1 MKYRRLTNDELA
13 ELENEFIRFLASNT
27 ITSQDWVKL
36 KTETPTKAEELIEVF
51 SDIVFEKIL
60 GKVAYMEH
68 RETQDLRL
76 FHCLEDKMILL
87 GLRVAPN
94 VGIDFTQKQ
103 TAEEMLSK
111 FRQAPKGALKMY
123 RAEKVYK
130 PNRTAELFKMLE
142 NGCLIS
148 KGVLFKTLAN
158 LNSRS

>member
-13 ELENEFIRFLASNT
+13 ELENEFVRFLASNT
-27 ITSQDWVKL
+27 ITSDEWVRL
-36 KTETPTKAEELIEVF
+36 KTDTPTKTEELIEVF
-51 SDIVFEKIL
+51 SDVVFDKIL

-68 RETQDLRL
+68 RERQDLRL

-103 TAEEMLSK
+103 TAEEMLAK
-111 FRQAPKGALKMY
+111 FRKAPQGALKMY

-130 PNRTAELFKMLE
+130 PNRSAELFKMLE

-148 KGVLFKTLAN
+148 EGILFKTLSN
-158 LNSRS
+158 L